1 MRAEREP
8 QACTLVIFGATGDLT
23 RRKLLPGLY
32 SLAREGLLPKH
43 FAVVAFARRDKT
55 HEQFRDEM
63 RQAIEEFARYPLDEP
78 LWDNFAS
85 GIYYHCSTFDD
96 ALGYVRLQEVL
107 HEVSERHQTQTQTIY
122 YLATP
127 PEAYNDIVHHL
138 HAAGLA
144 RPQERR
150 TTWPR
155 VVVEKPF
162 GRDLGTA
169 RELNQHFRLAFG
181 EEQIYRIDH
190 YLGKETVQNIMVLRF
205 ANGIFEPLWNQ
216 KYIDHVQIT
225 VSETLGVEDR
235 GGYYDVT
242 GALRDMMQNH
252 LLQLLALVA
261 MEPPGSLR
269 ADAIRN
275 EKMKVLESIRALR
288 DDAID
293 SCVVRGQYA
302 AGRIDDHEV
311 VAYRQESRV
320 KPDSITETFVAM
332 KLWVDNWR
340 WAGVPFFLRSGKRLP
355 KRLSEIAIQFKQ
367 VPQIL
372 FRATPQSGI
381 EPNLLTLRIQPDEGA
396 ALTMVAKAPGLQ
408 VQLEPV
414 QMDFHYG
421 TSFGATSPEAYERL
435 LRDVMLGDQTLFMR
449 GDEIEAAWGLMTP
462 ILEHWEGRKVRT
474 LPTYQAGTWGP
485 READALLASDGYLWR
500 RP

>member
-1 MRAEREP
+1 MPGEREP

-23 RRKLLPGLY
+23 RRKLMPGLY
-32 SLAREGLLPKH
+32 SLAREGLLPRH

-63 RQAIEEFARYPLDEP
+63 RQAIAEFARYPLDEA
-78 LWDNFAS
+78 LWNTFAS
-85 GIYYHCSTFDD
+85 GIYYHRSTFDD
-96 ALGYVRLQEVL
+96 ALGYERLQEFL
-107 HEVSERHQTQTQTIY
+107 HEVSEQHQTQNHTIY

-127 PEAYNDIVHHL
+127 PEAYNDIVHHV

-144 RPQERR
+144 SRRERQGS
-150 TTWPR
+150 WPR
-155 VVVEKPF
+155 IVVEKPF
-162 GRDLGTA
+162 GHDLDSA
-169 RELNQHFRLAFG
+169 RELNQHFRRAFG

-205 ANGIFEPLWNQ
+205 ANGIFEPLWHQ
-216 KYIDHVQIT
+216 KYVDHVQIT

-235 GGYYDVT
+235 GGYYDDT

-252 LLQLLALVA
+252 LLQLLTLIAI
-261 MEPPGSLR
+261 EPPGSLR

-275 EKMKVLESIRALR
+275 EKMKVLEAVRALR
-288 DDAID
+288 DDVID
-293 SCVVRGQYA
+293 GCVVRGQYT
-302 AGRIDDHEV
+302 AGRVDGHEV
-311 VAYRQESRV
+311 AGYRQESRV
-320 KPDSITETFVAM
+320 KPDSVTETFVAM

-372 FRATPQSGI
+372 FRAASQADV
-381 EPNLLTLRIQPDEGA
+381 EPNVLTLRIQPDEGA
-396 ALTMVAKAPGLQ
+396 ALTMMAKVPGIQ
-408 VQLEPV
+408 VQLDPV

-421 TSFGATSPEAYERL
+421 TSFGASSPEAYERL
-435 LRDVMLGDQTLFMR
+435 LRDIMSGDQTLFMR
-449 GDEIEAAWGLMTP
+449 GDEVEAAWALITP

-474 LPTYQAGTWGP
+474 IPTYPAGTWGP
-485 READALLASDGYLWR
+485 READALLAADGYLWR
-500 RP
+500 QP

>member
-1 MRAEREP
+1 MPGERDP
-8 QACTLVIFGATGDLT
+8 QGCTLVIFGATGDLT
-23 RRKLLPGLY
+23 RRKLIPGLY
-32 SLAREGLLPKH
+32 SLACEQLLPKN

-55 HEQFRDEM
+55 HEQFREEM
-63 RQAIEEFARYPLDEP
+63 RQAIEEFARYPLDTS
-78 LWDNFAS
+78 LWDSFAS
-85 GIYYHCSTFDD
+85 GIYYHRSTFDD
-96 ALGYVRLQEVL
+96 ALGYVRLKEFLAEVG
-107 HEVSERHQTQTQTIY
+107 ERHHTQHHTIY

-127 PEAYNDIVHHL
+127 PEGYNDIVHHL
-138 HAAGLA
+138 HASGLA
-144 RPQERR
+144 RPGGHHEA
-150 TTWPR
+150 WPR

-162 GRDLGTA
+162 GHDLESA
-169 RELNQHFRLAFG
+169 QELNQHFRLAFG

-235 GGYYDVT
+235 GGYYDST
-242 GALRDMMQNH
+242 GAMRDMMQNH
-252 LLQLLALVA
+252 LLQLLTLIA

-275 EKMKVLESIRALR
+275 EKMKVLESIRALQ

-293 SCVVRGQYA
+293 RNVVRGQYGP
-302 AGRIDDHEV
+302 GRMNEHEV
-311 VAYRQESRV
+311 VGYRQESRV
-320 KPDSITETFVAM
+320 NPDSTIETFVAM
-332 KLWVDNWR
+332 KLWIDNWR
-340 WAGVPFFLRSGKRLP
+340 WAGVPFFLRSGKRHP
-355 KRLSEIAIQFKQ
+355 KRLSEIAIYFKQ

-372 FRATPQSGI
+372 FHATSQSGV
-381 EPNLLTLRIQPDEGA
+381 EQNLLTLRIQPDEGA
-396 ALTMVAKAPGLQ
+396 ALTMVAKVPGLQ
-408 VQLEPV
+408 LQLEPV

-421 TSFGATSPEAYERL
+421 TSFGEASPEAYERL

-449 GDEIEAAWGLMTP
+449 GDEVEAAWGLITP

-474 LPTYQAGTWGP
+474 IPSYPAGSWGP
-485 READALLASDGYLWR
+485 READALLATDGHLWR

>member
-1 MRAEREP
+1 MPGEREP

-23 RRKLLPGLY
+23 RRKLMPGLY
-32 SLAREGLLPKH
+32 SLAREELLPKH
-43 FAVVAFARRDKT
+43 FAVVAFARRDKS

-63 RQAIEEFARYPLDEP
+63 RQAIAEFARYPLDES
-78 LWDNFAS
+78 LWETFAS
-85 GIYYHCSTFDD
+85 SIYYHRSTFDD
-96 ALGYVRLQEVL
+96 ALGYVRLQEFL
-107 HEVSERHQTQTQTIY
+107 RQVSERHHTQHRTIY

-127 PEAYNDIVHHL
+127 PEAYNDIAHHL
-138 HAAGLA
+138 HAAALA
-144 RPQERR
+144 SPGKRQDP
-150 TTWPR
+150 WPR

-162 GRDLGTA
+162 GHDLASA
-169 RELNQHFRLAFG
+169 RELNQHFRQAFG

-235 GGYYDVT
+235 GGYYDAT

-252 LLQLLALVA
+252 LLQLVALIA

-288 DDAID
+288 DDAIER
-293 SCVVRGQYA
+293 CVVRGQYGP
-302 AGRIDDHEV
+302 GRVDGHDV
-311 VAYRQESRV
+311 PGYRQEPRV

-372 FRATPQSGI
+372 FRATSQSGV

-408 VQLEPV
+408 LQLEPV

-421 TSFGATSPEAYERL
+421 TSFGSASPEAYERL

-449 GDEIEAAWGLMTP
+449 GDEVEAAWGLITA
-462 ILEHWEGRKVRT
+462 IIEHWDGRKVRAI
-474 LPTYQAGTWGP
+474 PTYPAGTWGP
-485 READALLASDGYLWR
+485 READALLAADGYLWR
-500 RP
+500 QP